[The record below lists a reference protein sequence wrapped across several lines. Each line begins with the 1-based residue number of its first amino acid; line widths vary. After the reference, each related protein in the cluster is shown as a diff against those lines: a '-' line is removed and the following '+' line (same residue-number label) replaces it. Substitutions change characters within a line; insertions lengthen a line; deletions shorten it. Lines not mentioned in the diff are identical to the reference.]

1 MSSGTTDALAPLHR
15 AERERPA
22 VRTSR
27 RALSIE
33 TPQPKT
39 VRPLFAPTVAA
50 GMALLVHRYLP
61 NLQNPLPTRHY
72 PYVLIVLLGLS
83 PLLGMLYAAWPAA
96 RRWACDIAPILAMGI
111 TAMCAWDLITLKF
124 AWLPLPFFPGPDAV
138 FTALA
143 DDWKRLLE
151 CTWRSLLLLAS
162 GYTVGAF
169 AGLVTGVMVG
179 WFPRVRYWVMPIL
192 KVVGPIPATAW
203 IPLSIMF
210 FPTSFIS
217 GTVLIALAVWFP
229 MTMLTSSGI
238 ANVRVSHLE
247 VARTLG
253 AGRMFLIFNVAIPS
267 ALPNIFIG
275 LFMGLGAAFL
285 TLIAAEAVGVKSGLG
300 WYIDMG
306 RNYAEYDMIYA
317 SLLVTA
323 VFFSTIMT
331 LLFKVRDRV
340 LVWQKG
346 VIKW

>member
-1 MSSGTTDALAPLHR
+1 MSTGTTDALAQLHR
-15 AERERPA
+15 PERERPA

-27 RALSIE
+27 RVLSI
-33 TPQPKT
+33 TT
-39 VRPLFAPTVAA
+39 STRNTMLPLIWPTLAA
-50 GMALLVHRYLP
+50 GLALFIHRILP
-61 NLQNPLPTRHY
+61 NLQNPAATHRY
-72 PYVLIVLLGLS
+72 PLFLMILLGLS
-83 PLLGMLYAAWPAA
+83 PLLALLHATFRGA
-96 RRWACDIAPILAMGI
+96 RHWLCDIAPIVAMGI
-111 TAMCAWDLITLKF
+111 MAMCVWDLITLKF

-138 FTALA
+138 FTALV
-143 DDWKRLLE
+143 DDWRRLLE
-151 CTWRSLLLLAS
+151 CTYRSLLLLAS
-162 GYTVGAF
+162 GYSLGAF
-169 AGLVTGVMVG
+169 AGLVTGVIIG
-179 WFPRVRYWVMPIL
+179 WFPRMRYWVMPIL

-203 IPLSIMF
+203 IPLSIML

-217 GTVLIALAVWFP
+217 GTILIALAVWFP

-253 AGRMFLIFNVAIPS
+253 AGRMFLIFNVAVPS

-275 LFMGLGAAFL
+275 LFMGLGTAFL

-317 SLLVTA
+317 SLIVTA

-331 LLFKVRDRV
+331 ILFRVRDRV